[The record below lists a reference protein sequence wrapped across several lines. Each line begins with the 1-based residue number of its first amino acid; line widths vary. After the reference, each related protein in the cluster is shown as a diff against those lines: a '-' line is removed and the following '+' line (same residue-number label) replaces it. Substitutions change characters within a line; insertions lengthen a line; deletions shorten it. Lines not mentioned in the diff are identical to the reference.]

1 MTAAPPRRTRRVLP
15 ALLLIAAVALLGWSD
30 LRYLITAPEA
40 RTAAAALR
48 GTTVYVAPG
57 EQEVL
62 DAARVEQVIGDRP
75 IVVAVLA
82 DTYDGDQLD
91 ACKVV
96 ARLQP
101 RTIVLA
107 YLGSE
112 RGAYPA
118 ICATDRFPEPQNVK
132 DSILEDVS
140 RTDTWLSGIAR
151 TAQQAS
157 QFRVNDQ
164 QADRTPEIEELVLA
178 FDARAVVDYPDGVPT
193 RKAGADPRTWTA
205 VLAQLTALVV
215 VLAAAF
221 AGLRWLAHRLREW
234 CRPGTRCA
242 TASWNWMR
250 GSRRSQTG
258 WFTRVRSCGATI
270 RRRRYAT
277 PRQPSATCWRSPPSR
292 RRADRTSSMSPRRR
306 CDGSTRHFPGRGHD
320 RVADRGRAAGSRGGR
335 ACCQRLATGRF
346 GRSAGAGPVG
356 ACPARSRTRDG
367 PGPERVRS

>member
-30 LRYLITAPEA
+30 VRYLITAPEA

-48 GTTVYVAPG
+48 GSTVYVAPG

-91 ACKVV
+91 ACTVV

-118 ICATDRFPEPQNVK
+118 ICATDRFPEPENVK
-132 DSILEDVS
+132 DSNLEDVS
-140 RTDTWLSGIAR
+140 RTDTWLSGIAM

-193 RKAGADPRTWTA
+193 RQAGADPRTWTA
-205 VLAQLTALVV
+205 VLAQLAALVV

-234 CRPGTRCA
+234 L
-242 TASWNWMR
+242 
-250 GSRRSQTG
+250 QT
-258 WFTRVRSCGATI
+258 
-270 RRRRYAT
+270 RYAL
-277 PRQPSATCWRSPPSR
+277 R
-292 RRADRTSSMSPRRR
+292 DRKLEL
-306 CDGSTRHFPGRGHD
+306 DTRLSQ
-320 RVADRGRAAGSRGGR
+320 VADRMVHARPELWRDDPAEAVRHAEAAERYVLALAAFEAARRPDELDAAEEALRRVDEALPRAR
-335 ACCQRLATGRF
+335 A
-346 GRSAGAGPVG
+346 
-356 ACPARSRTRDG
+356 
-367 PGPERVRS
+367 